1 MYLASA
7 GAAAAA
13 AAAAV
18 LVLAL
23 HCRKSLHQ
31 PLGISR
37 SIS

>member
-1 MYLASA
+1 MYLVS

-13 AAAAV
+13 A

-37 SIS
+37 SFS